1 MATHGVLQMK
11 STHTREEVRQALL
24 RGIAEYGNQYRFAC
38 KLGVNSA
45 HIYKALNTLWGSD
58 ELNRRLVIYGYL
70 EPLPTR
76 TRLAIDCTADTRQRF
91 RDEAARRGMSG
102 EAYLLYMMEVTR

>member
-1 MATHGVLQMK
+1 MCKRTSVAIKKAQ
-11 STHTREEVRQALL
+11 
-24 RGIAEYGNQYRFAC
+24 RGIFNQGTTEAFSR

-45 HIYKALNTLWGSD
+45 HVYKLLELGKLSPTLD
-58 ELNRRLVIYGYL
+58 AAMVKAGYL

-102 EAYLLYMMEVTR
+102 EAYLLYMMEVGG

>member
-1 MATHGVLQMK
+1 MCNRTENIRSV
-11 STHTREEVRQALL
+11 L
-24 RGIAEYGNQYRFAC
+24 RGMLQQHDGVSGVAAA
-38 KLGVNSA
+38 LGVVPA
-45 HIYKALNTLWGSD
+45 HINNAFRRENPSPTLD
-58 ELNRRLVIYGYL
+58 RAMVEAGYL

>member
-1 MATHGVLQMK
+1 MCKRTENIRSALREMLKQHDGV
-11 STHTREEVRQALL
+11 SDVA
-24 RGIAEYGNQYRFAC
+24 A
-38 KLGVNSA
+38 KLGVVPA
-45 HIYKALNTLWGSD
+45 HINNAFRRENPSPTLDKALVRAG
-58 ELNRRLVIYGYL
+58 RI

-102 EAYLLYMMEVTR
+102 EAYLLYMMEVGG

>member
-1 MATHGVLQMK
+1 MCKRTSVAIKKAQ
-11 STHTREEVRQALL
+11 
-24 RGIAEYGNQYRFAC
+24 RGIFNQGTTEAFSR

-45 HIYKALNTLWGSD
+45 HVYKLLELGKLSPTLD
-58 ELNRRLVIYGYL
+58 VAMVKAGYL

-91 RDEAARRGMSG
+91 RDGARRKGMTG
-102 EAYLLYMMEVTR
+102 EAYLLYMMEVGG